1 MGVVDMELAQSRLAR
16 AAAERNESLGRRES
30 VTTEGIERRPVIIKL
45 IGGPADGQH
54 ATVIGF
60 GRIAWQRIP
69 GKSQMEPWFAKYVR
83 SAPGEYTWAEADPDA
98 LIDVVAMA
106 DKIAKQGRGR
116 VMGSYGA

>member
-54 ATVIGF
+54 TTVIGF